1 MNIKAILYKYTH
13 ALRRVKTLF
22 YKYWNRFFFSIAG
35 VDYKDNMRVFN
46 RFYLSV
52 TPSSK
57 VKIGRN
63 FTFVSGDSINRIS
76 RNIMGGICA
85 GPNAT
90 ITIGDNVG
98 ISASSIRAKESI
110 TIKDYVKI
118 GADCILLDTDS
129 HNVDYMIRRGANDH
143 VSSKSAP
150 IVIEEDVLIGTRCV
164 ILKGVT
170 IGARSIIGAG
180 SVVTKSIPPDSIAA
194 GNPCKVIRTL
204 SH

>member
-1 MNIKAILYKYTH
+1 MNIKFLLYKLTF
-13 ALRRVKTLF
+13 AFRRIKILF
-22 YKYWNRFFFSIAG
+22 YRYWNRLLFSMAG
-35 VDYKDNMRVFN
+35 VDYKENMRVFN

-57 VKIGRN
+57 VKIGKN
-63 FTFVSGDSINRIS
+63 FVFASGDNINRIS
-76 RNIMGGICA
+76 RNIRGCICA

-90 ITIGDNVG
+90 VTIGDNVG

-110 TIKDYVKI
+110 TIKDHVKI

-129 HNVDYMIRRGANDH
+129 HNVDYMIRRSAEDYG
-143 VSSKSAP
+143 SSKSAP
-150 IVIEEDVLIGTRCV
+150 IVIEEDVLIGTRCI

-204 SH
+204 NN